1 MNLFLY
7 VSIPIVNRFGAILR
21 IAINTRFC
29 LKGKCEKGVLLFSRA
44 LILSSALVSLS
55 CGERSDTIVSI
66 ALHPTKPN
74 ILYVATD
81 EAVYK
86 SRDEGGTWTRLN
98 GELTR
103 TRVIS
108 LALDPELPANV
119 FAGTNGDGT
128 YKSSNG
134 GQSWHQFNAG
144 IQKGTISAIVNQVV
158 FNPLGSETV
167 YAATTVGVFRSSD
180 GGRSWTERMQGMTEI
195 NFVVAL
201 AVDPAHPNILYAGT
215 TGGVYRT
222 INGTESWEKKTDG
235 MVAFD
240 AKMASMAL
248 GVNRIVIDPSNTDIV
263 FAGTTQGLYKST
275 NQGDQWVKI
284 GQQLNDVYVSGIQLD
299 PTHPHT
305 LYLATSH
312 GVQKSVDGGETWTM
326 KDAGLEATSIRSI
339 EMNLQNPKTLYVGTN
354 GGGLY
359 QTVDG
364 GNSWRR
370 LPLVSVEKN

>member
-1 MNLFLY
+1 M
-7 VSIPIVNRFGAILR
+7 VNHLLTILR
-21 IAINTRFC
+21 LAHPTLFC
-29 LKGKCEKGVLLFSRA
+29 RRGKSEKGVFLFSRVF
-44 LILSSALVSLS
+44 LLSTAIVCIS

-86 SRDEGGTWTRLN
+86 SRDEGGTWTRLT

-108 LALDPELPANV
+108 LALDPNLPANI

-128 YKSSNG
+128 YKSSDG

-180 GGRSWTERMQGMTEI
+180 GGRSWTERMEGMTEI

-201 AVDPAHPNILYAGT
+201 AIDPAHPNIMYAGT

-222 INGTESWEKKTDG
+222 KNGTESWEKTTNG

-248 GVNRIVIDPSNTDIV
+248 GINRIVIDPINTDIV
-263 FAGTTQGLYKST
+263 FAGTTQGLFKST

-284 GQQLNDVYVSGIQLD
+284 GQQLNDVYISGIQLD
-299 PTHPHT
+299 PTHPQT
-305 LYLATSH
+305 LYLATSD
-312 GVQKSVDGGETWTM
+312 GVQKSIDGGETWKL
-326 KDAGLEATSIRSI
+326 KDAGLDATSIRSI
-339 EMNLQNPKTLYVGTN
+339 EMSPQNPKTLYVGTN

-364 GNSWRR
+364 GNSWKR
-370 LPLVSVEKN
+370 LPLVSVIKK